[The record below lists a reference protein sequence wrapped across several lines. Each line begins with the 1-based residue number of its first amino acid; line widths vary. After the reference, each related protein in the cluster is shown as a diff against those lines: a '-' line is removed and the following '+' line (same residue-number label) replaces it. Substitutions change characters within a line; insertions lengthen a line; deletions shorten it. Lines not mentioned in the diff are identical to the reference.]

1 MQNKPTASGLT
12 GRVWGPEAAFR
23 DQTKGPFA
31 VLTTAWRHSGWNLRR
46 HLAAEIPLV
55 RAATMKTDWTLS
67 ASFEHFGAVRP
78 LRHFAGSAVS
88 NDGRTVVVAMW
99 ADEIVRQDDHV
110 TYHSLFGPPL
120 KGKSRKVSLQ
130 WITHLKWAIKHCKSC
145 VRVVVLTAEDTQTH
159 PRVIRSCYP
168 DDTLVMHI
176 TSFNAKTGC
185 FEARTP

>member
-1 MQNKPTASGLT
+1 LG
-12 GRVWGPEAAFR
+12 
-23 DQTKGPFA
+23 
-31 VLTTAWRHSGWNLRR
+31 
-46 HLAAEIPLV
+46 AEIPLA

-99 ADEIVRQDDHV
+99 SDEIVRHDDHV
-110 TYHSLFGPPL
+110 SYHSLFGPPL

-145 VRVVVLTAEDTQTH
+145 VRVVVLTAEDTGTN

-168 DDTLVMHI
+168 DDALVMHI

-185 FEARTP
+185 FEASMP